1 MSFLT
6 AINHLLNFIAPALV
20 LALLQVA
27 GSQLFMRKMAVAHGW
42 TVPIA
47 LLSIVG
53 STVLVGGVLL
63 LGRDGQMLTYGVL
76 VLATAGAHWLWLRAW
91 R

>member
-1 MSFLT
+1 VGCT
-6 AINHLLNFIAPALV
+6 V
-20 LALLQVA
+20 LA
-27 GSQLFMRKMAVAHGW
+27 
-42 TVPIA
+42 
-47 LLSIVG
+47 
-53 STVLVGGVLL
+53 GGVLL